1 MAILRGG
8 KMMGKIDNETYY
20 RIIHYYSFVSLTDG
34 SYLLYGYEEGK
45 GFTGNVIVKELKRIC
60 H

>member
-1 MAILRGG
+1 
-8 KMMGKIDNETYY
+8 MGKIDNETYY